1 VRILWGIIGALLGL
15 VLLSMLFQ
23 QLRPV
28 RPDTGHPP
36 TLGFTSR
43 KQILNAPI
51 PDMAKEALMRP
62 NKATEQLDV
71 RIESPSARVS
81 AGLEDDNRL
90 RAFDEL

>member
-1 VRILWGIIGALLGL
+1 
-15 VLLSMLFQ
+15 
-23 QLRPV
+23 
-28 RPDTGHPP
+28 
-36 TLGFTSR
+36 
-43 KQILNAPI
+43 
-51 PDMAKEALMRP
+51 MAKEALMRP